1 MDSVYVTLAA
11 ELVPSAGCA
20 SHRRSLTITAT
31 FQLFVH
37 SSGVIVSSAT
47 QVPAPAMSPAVE
59 SVVRTVREYILYDFG
74 KRPERA
80 SSFELFRALGLTLRR
95 TIIDRMAV
103 TRERFE
109 KHNAKRLNYLSMEFL
124 VGQSLRNNLQN
135 LELWPVFEE
144 AARALGTT
152 LEHLGNTEPDA
163 ALGNGGLGRLAAC
176 FLDSLATLDMP
187 GYGYGINYDFGL
199 FRQRIDDGYQ
209 VEEPD
214 HWLSEESPW
223 IIARP
228 DQSCVIPLYGRI
240 QHGKDRKGN
249 YNPMWMDWKL
259 IIGVPHDLPIVGYGG
274 NTVNFLRLFSARA
287 SAAFNID
294 IFNQGDYLKA
304 VYDKI
309 DSEKVS
315 KILYPADSVAQGKEL
330 RLVQE
335 YFLCAC
341 ALRDIMRRY
350 LEHNKTFDE
359 FPTQAAIQM
368 NDTHPALAV
377 AELMRLLVDEQH
389 IQWERAWEI
398 TQATCSYT
406 NHTLMPEALERWP
419 VELFE
424 KVLPRHLQLIYEI
437 NNRFLQT
444 VTKQWP
450 GEDDR
455 FRELSIIEESRE
467 SKQVRMA
474 HLAVVGSHAVN
485 GVAELHSELVKTQLM
500 PGFNALWPAK
510 FQNKT
515 NGVTHRRWLAYAN
528 PELAALISRYVGT
541 EWLTD
546 LSLIRVIED
555 HAKDRV
561 VQDEFRAIKRR
572 NKQRLS
578 AVAYQTTGVRLDP
591 DSVFDVQIK
600 RIHEYKRQL
609 LHVMQVIHEY
619 LAIVEDRRYPT
630 APITHI
636 FGGKA
641 APGYVAAKLII
652 KLINNVAQV
661 VNNDVRASGHVRV
674 VFLPDYRVS
683 LAEKIIP
690 AADISEQISTAGYEA
705 SGTGNMKLAMN
716 GAVTIGTLDGAN
728 IEILEEVEKENIYIF
743 GLTSDEVHQMATAHS
758 YEPQRYYAD
767 DVRIARVVDALGSNL
782 FSEREPGLFRPLY
795 EKVMSRADPYLHLA
809 DLAAYIDNKSKML
822 TDYNDASAWTRMAML
837 NTARMAKFSS
847 DRTIRE
853 YARDIWKID
862 SYPS

>member
-1 MDSVYVTLAA
+1 M
-11 ELVPSAGCA
+11 
-20 SHRRSLTITAT
+20 
-31 FQLFVH
+31 
-37 SSGVIVSSAT
+37 SSAT
-47 QVPAPAMSPAVE
+47 QAQPSPISRE
-59 SVVRTVREYILYDFG
+59 LIDSTVRTIREYIQYDFG
-74 KRPERA
+74 KRAERA

-95 TIIDRMAV
+95 TIIDRMAA
-103 TRERFE
+103 TKDRFE
-109 KHNAKRLNYLSMEFL
+109 RHNAKRLNYLSMEFL

-135 LELWPVFEE
+135 LELWPVFDE
-144 AARALGTT
+144 AAKSLGTT

-199 FRQRIDDGYQ
+199 FRQRIEDGYQ

-259 IIGVPHDLPIVGYGG
+259 IIGVPHDLPIVGYAGH
-274 NTVNFLRLFSARA
+274 TVNFLRLFSARA
-287 SAAFNID
+287 SAAFNIE

-304 VYDKI
+304 VSDKI

-315 KILYPADSVAQGKEL
+315 KILYPADSVAAGKEL

-341 ALRDIMRRY
+341 ALRDIMRRF
-350 LEHNKTFDE
+350 LEHNRTFDN
-359 FPTQAAIQM
+359 FPNQAAIQM

-389 IQWERAWEI
+389 LDWEKAWEI
-398 TQATCSYT
+398 TQASCAYT

-419 VELFE
+419 VDLLE
-424 KVLPRHLQLIYEI
+424 KVLPRHLQLIFEI
-437 NNRFLQT
+437 NTRFLQS
-444 VTKQWP
+444 VSRRWP
-450 GEDDR
+450 GHDER
-455 FRELSIIEESRE
+455 LKELSIVEETRE
-467 SKQVRMA
+467 GKQVRMA

-485 GVAELHSELVKTQLM
+485 GVAELHSDLVKTQLM
-500 PGFNALWPAK
+500 PGFNALWPSK

-528 PELAALISRYVGT
+528 PELGALISRYVGR

-546 LSLIRVIED
+546 LSLIRVLED
-555 HAKDRV
+555 QADKPD
-561 VQDEFRAIKRR
+561 VQEEFRQIKRR
-572 NKQRLS
+572 NKQKLS
-578 AVAYQTTGVRLDP
+578 AVSYQTTGVRLDP

-609 LHVMQVIHEY
+609 LHVMQVVHEY
-619 LAIVEDRRYPT
+619 LALIEDRQYPAT
-630 APITHI
+630 PITHI
-636 FGGKA
+636 FAGKA
-641 APGYVAAKLII
+641 APGYVTAKLII
-652 KLINNVAQV
+652 KLINNVAQII
-661 VNNDVRASGHVRV
+661 NNDVIAGGHMRV
-674 VFLPDYRVS
+674 AFLPDYRVS
-683 LAEKIIP
+683 LAERIIP
-690 AADISEQISTAGYEA
+690 AADISEQISTAGFEA

-728 IEILEEVEKENIYIF
+728 IEIREEAGEDNIYIF
-743 GLTSDEVHQMATAHS
+743 GLTAAEVHQIATAHS
-758 YEPQRYYAD
+758 YEPQRYYSENPA
-767 DVRIARVVDALGSNL
+767 VRRVVEALAGNM
-782 FSEREPGLFRPLY
+782 FCEGEPGLFRPLN
-795 EKVMSRADPYLHLA
+795 EKVMSAGDPYMHLA
-809 DLAAYIDNKSKML
+809 DLNSYIATKRQML
-822 TDYNDASAWTRMAML
+822 TEYNDTAAWTRKAIL
-837 NTARMAKFSS
+837 NTARMGKFSS

-853 YARDIWKID
+853 YARDIWELKA
-862 SYPS
+862 YPS